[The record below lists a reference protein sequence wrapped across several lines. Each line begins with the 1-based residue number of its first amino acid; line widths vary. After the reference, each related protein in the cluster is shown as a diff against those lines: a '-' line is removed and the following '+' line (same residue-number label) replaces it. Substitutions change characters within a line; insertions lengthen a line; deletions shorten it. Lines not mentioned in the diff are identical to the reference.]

1 MKKIILNILL
11 LSGLLLAATDENVY
25 KDTYNQITPPMINDN
40 NISMGIK
47 SSISPVV
54 TYLVDI
60 DGTINVKIDLISDL
74 NETNKMTV
82 KELKEM
88 TTSLKKDSR
97 INKVLLD
104 LEASTVNDFKEN
116 LLLKKELDFEKKKVQ
131 ELSNIN
137 LMKLENKF
145 EESENNL
152 TETISLTYMQLILII
167 IASILFVNLS
177 ELFLV
182 NMEKEIEKKQ
192 ISKVNYITISL
203 LKFSILALGIFII
216 TKFL

>member
-11 LSGLLLAATDENVY
+11 LSGLLLAATEENVY

-60 DGTINVKIDLISDL
+60 DGTINVKIDLISDS

-88 TTSLKKDSR
+88 TTSLKKDGR

-182 NMEKEIEKKQ
+182 NMEKEIEKKN